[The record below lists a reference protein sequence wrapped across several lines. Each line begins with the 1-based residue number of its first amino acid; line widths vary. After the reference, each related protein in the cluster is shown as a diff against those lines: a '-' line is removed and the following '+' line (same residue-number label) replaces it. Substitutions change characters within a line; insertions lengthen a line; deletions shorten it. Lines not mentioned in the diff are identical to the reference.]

1 MVFTKRAFV
10 IINPIH
16 PLHNDIMYTSHSVSL
31 TQSTSRTLTIQCW
44 IKFISLRGHHGTP
57 CDAYTKSF
65 ESRYAAGLAMYVE
78 TTFKQPYFCFHGDY
92 GTEFFL
98 VSFRHKEKDQTSSK
112 RRLFNESFFFFRSL
126 THLTYL
132 AVLLTS
138 SRVTEITWPNTWRST
153 KMCKP
158 CGTLAPRRG
167 ANLWSGPPQW
177 TLNAPL
183 WTTVRVETGLTTRRD
198 MGKSF
203 CFIQLSARTF
213 GFQWETSLQI
223 NAEGTNQG
231 PWLAVRLL
239 LREGG

>member
-1 MVFTKRAFV
+1 MGHFVTLIQNLLSLVRQPVWRCMLKRLSSNHIFVFTVIMARSFSWFPFV
-10 IINPIH
+10 INRKTKH
-16 PLHNDIMYTSHSVSL
+16 L
-31 TQSTSRTLTIQCW
+31 QSEGFSTNL
-44 IKFISLRGHHGTP
+44 
-57 CDAYTKSF
+57 
-65 ESRYAAGLAMYVE
+65 
-78 TTFKQPYFCFHGDY
+78 
-92 GTEFFL
+92 
-98 VSFRHKEKDQTSSK
+98 
-112 RRLFNESFFFFRSL
+112 FFFSRSL

-223 NAEGTNQG
+223 NAESTN
-231 PWLAVRLL
+231 
-239 LREGG
+239 